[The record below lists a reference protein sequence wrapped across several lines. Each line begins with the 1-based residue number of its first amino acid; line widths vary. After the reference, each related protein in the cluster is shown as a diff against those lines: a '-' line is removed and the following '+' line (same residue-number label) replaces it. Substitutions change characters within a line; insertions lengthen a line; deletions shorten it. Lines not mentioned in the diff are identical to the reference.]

1 MTAYGPSFGGLYL
14 NRKVGEELV
23 IGEGENECVICVEA
37 AAGGRVSLR
46 ITAGPSVRIDRSEIR
61 KERNQDGK

>member
-1 MTAYGPSFGGLYL
+1 MTYGPSFGGLYL

-23 IGEGENECVICVEA
+23 IGEGENECVIMVEA

-46 ITAGPSVRIDRSEIR
+46 ITAGPNVRIDRSEIR

>member
-1 MTAYGPSFGGLYL
+1 MTYGPAFGGLYL

-23 IGEGENECVICVEA
+23 IGEGEHECVICVEA

>member
-1 MTAYGPSFGGLYL
+1 MTYGPAFGGLYL

-46 ITAGPSVRIDRSEIR
+46 ITAGPNVRIDRSEIR
-61 KERNQDGK
+61 RERNQDGK